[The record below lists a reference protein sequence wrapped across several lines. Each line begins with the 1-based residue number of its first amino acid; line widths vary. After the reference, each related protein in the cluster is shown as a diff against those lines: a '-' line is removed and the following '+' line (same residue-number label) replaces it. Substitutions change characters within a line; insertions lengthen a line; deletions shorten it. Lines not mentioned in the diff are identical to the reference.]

1 MTENGVEVPRYI
13 LSKMDKSTSGAEST
27 AEDTYTVKYYQ
38 LVKKTENSYERTELT
53 CTQQTKLGDYEE
65 PSFTLVTKETTV
77 ENKVTTSTPGSG
89 TALTLTTKT
98 AEKTAEKNGAALGN
112 VEYTLTITN
121 TSDGTVSTIVGRTNS
136 SGTDS
141 KTWTA
146 PTAGLYA
153 ITTTA
158 TGGLTSETVY
168 YLAGVQS
175 VEDGEANTTET
186 VYTLES
192 TVGKENKI
200 TSVYGT
206 PIDLTVQQQTVT
218 KNGNNVTAGNKTEV
232 EGNITYTWRQ
242 SGQSESTETVITD
255 STFRPEKAGT
265 YIITAYQN
273 YSDTSKRTKLA
284 STTITVK
291 RKPLELYVT
300 WPGDNEN
307 HNSTEA
313 PDSKR
318 ALVVKSDA
326 LESGDALPS
335 AITAVW
341 CAV

>member
-1 MTENGVEVPRYI
+1 M
-13 LSKMDKSTSGAEST
+13 
-27 AEDTYTVKYYQ
+27 
-38 LVKKTENSYERTELT
+38 
-53 CTQQTKLGDYEE
+53 
-65 PSFTLVTKETTV
+65 
-77 ENKVTTSTPGSG
+77 
-89 TALTLTTKT
+89 TKT
-98 AEKTAEKNGAALGN
+98 AEKAEKNGAALGN

-121 TSDGTVSTIVGRTNS
+121 TSDGTVSTIVGRTDS

-218 KNGNNVTAGNKTEV
+218 KNGNKGVTAGSKTEV
-232 EGNITYTWRQ
+232 TENITYTWRQ
-242 SGQSESTETVITD
+242 SGQSESTETAITD

-265 YIITAYQN
+265 YIITAYQD

-300 WPGDNEN
+300 WDKDNN
-307 HNSTEA
+307 DCTLR
-313 PDSKR
+313 PKR
-318 ALVVKSDA
+318 R
-326 LESGDALPS
+326 
-335 AITAVW
+335 ITRAH
-341 CAV
+341 

>member
-1 MTENGVEVPRYI
+1 M
-13 LSKMDKSTSGAEST
+13 
-27 AEDTYTVKYYQ
+27 
-38 LVKKTENSYERTELT
+38 
-53 CTQQTKLGDYEE
+53 
-65 PSFTLVTKETTV
+65 
-77 ENKVTTSTPGSG
+77 
-89 TALTLTTKT
+89 
-98 AEKTAEKNGAALGN
+98 
-112 VEYTLTITN
+112 EYTLTITN

-158 TGGLTSETVY
+158 TGGLTSDTVY

-175 VEDGEANTTET
+175 VEDGDASTTET

-218 KNGNNVTAGNKTEV
+218 KNGNNVTAGSKTEV
-232 EGNITYTWRQ
+232 TGNITYTWRQ
-242 SGQSESTETVITD
+242 SGQSESQETAITD

-265 YIITAYQN
+265 YIITAYQDD
-273 YSDTSKRTKLA
+273 SDTSKRTKLA

-300 WPGDNEN
+300 WDKDN
-307 HNSTEA
+307 
-313 PDSKR
+313 
-318 ALVVKSDA
+318 SDA
-326 LESGDALPS
+326 HFDRSAGQQERIGGQGGCAGDG
-335 AITAVW
+335 
-341 CAV
+341 